1 MRKEKKE
8 ELASYV
14 EELKT
19 LRKELVEG
27 NRFLDIERYKCFLNG
42 GRVVTREKIIKGRG
56 NGDASII
63 LPITVDNNVILTVQ
77 PRVFTKNTVGISLP
91 AGYVDFGET
100 HLDAAKRELLEE
112 TGYNSKKINEVCHFY
127 QDDGCSPAFNKGFIA
142 EDCIKVADQ
151 SLDKDEFI
159 RFFECRVEELLELYD
174 SGYILDVGSQFTIEK
189 AKEFLKKRG

>member
-19 LRKELVEG
+19 VRKELVEG
-27 NRFLDIERYKCFLNG
+27 NRFLDIERYKCFLND